1 LSKDHQV
8 TKVQWRNK
16 SAEILLFDSK
26 GAKENRTSSDNKADN
41 PEEIDESHKKCVSM
55 ESQDIYSRLC
65 WNFNRLHPH
74 VSETTKFETLGFPY
88 TYWGTEKLLP
98 LDK

>member
-1 LSKDHQV
+1 
-8 TKVQWRNK
+8 
-16 SAEILLFDSK
+16 
-26 GAKENRTSSDNKADN
+26 
-41 PEEIDESHKKCVSM
+41 M

-98 LDK
+98 LDKQRKGNLSSVLLFSIPNSRYGFHHQIFS